1 MNKKGKRR
9 LPKTF
14 MESEVG
20 ALIEYFDTKLDL
32 LLELLAA
39 MNEKMDQFK
48 EEAKSRSNRM
58 TESANAV
65 ALSGRRPRR
74 TPVFA

>member
-1 MNKKGKRR
+1 
-9 LPKTF
+9 
-14 MESEVG
+14 
-20 ALIEYFDTKLDL
+20 L